1 MYRDCVL
8 LCSYCASVLNIRR
21 GIGLQRAHVLGTF
34 ERARIGTIFL
44 AHAAFELLDRFV
56 FVFFHP
62 FAHLAF
68 DHANVFD
75 PAAQEN

>member
-1 MYRDCVL
+1 MYWARSNAL
-8 LCSYCASVLNIRR
+8 
-21 GIGLQRAHVLGTF
+21 GIGA
-34 ERARIGTIFL
+34 IFL

-75 PAAQEN
+75 AAAQQN